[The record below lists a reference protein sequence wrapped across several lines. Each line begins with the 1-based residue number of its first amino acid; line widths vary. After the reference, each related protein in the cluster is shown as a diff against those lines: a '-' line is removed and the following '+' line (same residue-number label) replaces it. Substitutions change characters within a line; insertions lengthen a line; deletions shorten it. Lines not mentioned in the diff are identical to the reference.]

1 MKNRLIP
8 WLLVFLVAGNAPVE
22 SLTSYAGADWLLPKA
37 RIFSGFRELLPDIG
51 IPNMGRVQIKPSGK
65 FGYRRV
71 GWKAGIPIPYKFLF
85 NDSADVVGDYYTIK
99 PKEVDLWV
107 GEASVQ
113 AEFSSGL
120 AVFTT
125 VSGNILQSALNNWF
139 PETRE
144 EAERLLWRQRE
155 FLWMEAD
162 FGLIQPVLGPLC
174 MEVGFRYDDF
184 RLVFKEPY
192 ETRTLGGSKISS
204 VNLRAYEAQSRT
216 WIPYI
221 GIGLNSWSLKA
232 FIIGSLFAPSKTRLE
247 TRVSAN
253 SSQLL
258 GVSCFT
264 AFTTDEPA
272 TYIELN
278 AQYLM
283 KWIPLVNLSLWGK
296 SGWLQVLG
304 RGEIDNTC
312 SFSPGFSVQPFDEIT
327 LTVNRY
333 DIAAGLSVNIV
344 F

>member
-1 MKNRLIP
+1 MI
-8 WLLVFLVAGNAPVE
+8 VFLVAGNAPVE
-22 SLTSYAGADWLLPKA
+22 SLTSYASRSDWLLPKA
-37 RIFSGFRELLPDIG
+37 RIFNRFRELLPDIG
-51 IPNMGRVQIKPSGK
+51 IPNIGRVQIKPSGK

-71 GWKAGIPIPYKFLF
+71 GWKAQIPIPYTFLF
-85 NDSADVVGDYYTIK
+85 NNTPDLVGDYYTIK

-107 GEASVQ
+107 AEAALQ
-113 AEFSSGL
+113 AQFGDGFSIF
-120 AVFTT
+120 AAI
-125 VSGNILQSALNNWF
+125 SGNILQSALNNWL

-174 MEVGFRYDDF
+174 MEVGLRYDDF

-192 ETRTLGGSKISS
+192 ETRTLGGSKMSS

-221 GIGLNSWSLKA
+221 GIGFNSWSLKA
-232 FIIGSLFAPSKTRLE
+232 FVIGSLFAPSKTRLE

-253 SSQLL
+253 SSQLS
-258 GVSCFT
+258 GVSCYA
-264 AFTTDEPA
+264 AFSTGEPS

-296 SGWLQVLG
+296 SGWLAVSG
-304 RGEIDNTC
+304 RGEVENTC
-312 SFSPGFSVQPFDEIT
+312 SFSPGFSVQPFEEIT